1 MIIRMMRFLML
12 LSLFVFLVLLKMKFK
27 SGLQVSFLSIF
38 ILCYMLFLKP
48 VFVTFLVSFVKAYI
62 VHELVGGNG
71 SDRGTKC
78 GMVFLLHK

>member
-38 ILCYMLFLKP
+38 ILCYILFLKP
-48 VFVTFLVSFVKAYI
+48 VTFLVSFIKAYI
-62 VHELVGGNG
+62 VHELVGRNG